1 MKKIVLVIAVVL
13 AGAAIATAQSP
24 YPTPTRAR
32 VLTPRPTPS
41 PLATQRSLSPARQ
54 EPERPPRLKQA
65 SRPEVVDQLAVADD
79 EYIYLRAGTGVVL
92 PVADDAPL
100 VLRLDAPL
108 STSGM
113 KGVPMNRNVPL
124 RSPVLTRYAQVIAQK
139 DILVETSIIGNGAGF
154 KNRAELA
161 IMPQVMYVDINGYV
175 QVGER
180 DGHRVFLK
188 PGKWM
193 IKLYCHILAVENPDG
208 RSWYAKSNQEG
219 GMKGG
224 RFGFQG
230 RGPSMDDQFSG
241 LLYLNPYGPVA
252 YGFSQ
257 VKGLFMAVFK
267 RPNIKL
273 PERTE
278 VHYRVSRM
286 EATYV
291 SGPMP
296 KGPARI
302 VEP

>member
-1 MKKIVLVIAVVL
+1 MKKFVLMAMVIL
-13 AGAAIATAQSP
+13 FSAAAAAAQSP
-24 YPTPTRAR
+24 YPTPVRAR
-32 VLTPRPTPS
+32 VLTPRPTP
-41 PLATQRSLSPARQ
+41 PRIITQQSAPPVQR
-54 EPERPPRLKQA
+54 EWPPRLKQPV
-65 SRPEVVDQLAVADD
+65 RPEVIDQLATADD
-79 EYIYLRAGTGVVL
+79 EHIYLRSGTGVVL
-92 PVADDAPL
+92 PVAEGTPL
-100 VLRLDAPL
+100 VLRFDSPL
-108 STSGM
+108 NTSGM
-113 KGVPMNRNVPL
+113 KGVPMSRNIPL
-124 RSPVLTRYAQVIAQK
+124 RSSVLTTYAQVVAQK
-139 DILVETSIIGNGAGF
+139 DILVETSIVGNGAGF
-154 KNRAELA
+154 KDRAELA
-161 IMPQVMYVDINGYV
+161 ITPQVMYVDINGYV
-175 QVGER
+175 QVGEK
-180 DGHRVFLK
+180 DGRRVFLK

-193 IKLYCHILAVENPDG
+193 IRLYCHILAVENPDG
-208 RSWYAKSNQEG
+208 RSWYAKSSQEG
-219 GMKGG
+219 GMKAG

-230 RGPSMDDQFSG
+230 RSPSMDDQFSG

-302 VEP
+302 IEP